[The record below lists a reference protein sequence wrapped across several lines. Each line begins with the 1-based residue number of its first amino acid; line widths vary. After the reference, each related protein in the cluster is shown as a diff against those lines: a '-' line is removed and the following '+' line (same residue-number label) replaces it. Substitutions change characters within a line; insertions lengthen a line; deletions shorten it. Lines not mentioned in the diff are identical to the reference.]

1 MELIKLFFL
10 LAVMMVMLVG
20 LKKPLWMGTA
30 AAIIVA
36 IIIYAISPFKAGQL
50 VFEALTERSTIE
62 ILAVM
67 YLVNFLQ
74 VMMQKK
80 GALIKAE
87 QSMMRFFNNR
97 RSIIMFA
104 PIFLGLLPAP
114 NSIVLSAPIIE
125 STAENHLTKGD
136 KTFLTGYFRHVP
148 ESSLPFYPALLLAL
162 NVTGLSAGLFL
173 LGVIPLAIVSVMF
186 CYFTTDLRKVPK
198 ETGLPPSDNRAKDLF
213 DMLMSLW
220 PIIVLIGAVLFG
232 GFNTALSTLAAC
244 IVLYIVYRFPLS
256 ELWSILKESFLPTL
270 MLSMGLIMV
279 LKGVVASTGIIDT
292 LPQVFATLPIPIYLA
307 YAIITFIGGMTGLG
321 NAVVVM
327 LFPIAFATIPNA
339 GIPLLILLMSY
350 SHSAAQI
357 SPTHICL
364 EVAVKAF
371 DSDYRTL
378 IGKTIPVTIFY
389 CVISVLYYLLLVNI
403 F

>member
-1 MELIKLFFL
+1 MELIKLFSL
-10 LAVMMVMLVG
+10 LAVMMIMLVG
-20 LKKPLWMGTA
+20 LKKPLWMGTG
-30 AAIIVA
+30 AAIIIA
-36 IIIYAISPFKAGQL
+36 IIIYMISPIEAGRL
-50 VFEALTERSTIE
+50 IIGSILERSTIE

-80 GALIKAE
+80 GALINAE
-87 QSMMRFFNNR
+87 RSMMRFFNNR

-125 STAENHLTKGD
+125 STAENYLNKGE

-162 NVTGLSAGLFL
+162 NVTGLSSGLFL
-173 LGVIPLAIVSVMF
+173 LGVLPLAALSVMF
-186 CYFTTDLRKVPK
+186 CYFTTGLKNLPK
-198 ETGLPPSDNRAKDLF
+198 ETGLPPSDNRAKDFF

-232 GFNTALSTLAAC
+232 GFNTALATLVAC
-244 IVLYIVYRFPLS
+244 IVLYIVYRFPLGD
-256 ELWSILKESFLPTL
+256 LWKIMKESFLPTL
-270 MLSMGLIMV
+270 MLSMSLIMV
-279 LKGVVASTGIIDT
+279 LKGVVGSTGIIDI
-292 LPQVFATLPIPIYLA
+292 LPTIFESLPIPTYLM

-378 IGKTIPVTIFY
+378 ILKTIPVTIFY
-389 CVISVLYYLLLVNI
+389 CIISVLYYLLLTNI

>member
-1 MELIKLFFL
+1 MELIKLFSL
-10 LAVMMVMLVG
+10 LAVMMIMLVG

-30 AAIIVA
+30 TAIIVA
-36 IIIYAISPFKAGQL
+36 IIIYAIHPLSAVQL
-50 VFEALTERSTIE
+50 IAQSLIDRSTVE
-62 ILAVM
+62 ILAVL

-87 QSMMRFFNNR
+87 KSMMRFFNNR

-125 STAENHLTKGD
+125 STAEDYLTKGE

-173 LGVIPLAIVSVMF
+173 IGVIPLAIASVAF
-186 CYFTTDLRKVPK
+186 CYFTTGLKNVPK
-198 ETGLPPSDNRAKDLF
+198 ETGLPPSDNRKKDLF
-213 DMLMSLW
+213 DMIMSLW
-220 PIIVLIGAVLFG
+220 PIIVLIAAVLFG
-232 GFNTALSTLAAC
+232 GFNTAIATLAAC
-244 IVLYIVYRFPLS
+244 IVLYIVYRYPLS
-256 ELWSILKESFLPTL
+256 ELWSIMKESFIPTL
-270 MLSMGLIMV
+270 IFSMALIMV
-279 LKGVVASTGIIDT
+279 LRGVVGATGIINI
-292 LPQVFATLPIPIYLA
+292 LPQMFADLPIPLYLM
-307 YAIITFIGGMTGLG
+307 YAIITFIGGLTGLG
-321 NAVVVM
+321 NAVIAM
-327 LFPIAFATIPNA
+327 LFPIAFATVPNA

-378 IGKTIPVTIFY
+378 ILKTIPVTIFY
-389 CVISVLYYLLLVNI
+389 CVLSVLYYLLLTNI

>member
-1 MELIKLFFL
+1 MELIKLFSL

-20 LKKPLWMGTA
+20 LKKPLWLGTA
-30 AAIIVA
+30 VAIIFA
-36 IIIYAISPFKAGQL
+36 IIIYAIAPDKAAQL
-50 VFEALTERSTIE
+50 AIESLTERSTIE
-62 ILAVM
+62 ILAVL

-87 QSMMRFFNNR
+87 RSMMRFFNNR

-125 STAENHLTKGD
+125 STAEDYLTKGE

-173 LGVIPLAIVSVMF
+173 LGVIPLAIASVVF
-186 CYFTTDLRKVPK
+186 CYYTTGLRNVPK
-198 ETGLPPSDNRAKDLF
+198 ETGLPPSDNRKQDF
-213 DMLMSLW
+213 IDMLMSLW
-220 PIIVLIGAVLFG
+220 PIIVLIIAVLFG
-232 GFNTALSTLAAC
+232 GFNTALATLAAC
-244 IVLYIVYRFPLS
+244 VVLYIVYRFPIS
-256 ELWSILKESFLPTL
+256 ELWSILKESFLPKL
-270 MLSMGLIMV
+270 IVSMALIMV
-279 LKGVVASTGIIDT
+279 LRGVVASTGIIDALPAMFET
-292 LPQVFATLPIPIYLA
+292 LPVPLYLM

-321 NAVVVM
+321 NAVVAM
-327 LFPIAFATIPNA
+327 MFPIAFATVPNA

>member
-1 MELIKLFFL
+1 MELIKLFSL
-10 LAVMMVMLVG
+10 LVVMMVMLVG

-30 AAIIVA
+30 AAIITA
-36 IIIYAISPFKAGQL
+36 IIVYAISPTKAVGL
-50 VFEALTERSTIE
+50 IFESLIERSTIE

-67 YLVNFLQ
+67 YLVNLLQ
-74 VMMQKK
+74 VMMQKR
-80 GALIKAE
+80 GALIQAE
-87 QSMMRFFNNR
+87 RSMMRFFNNR

-125 STAENHLTKGD
+125 STAENYLTKGE

-162 NVTGLSAGLFL
+162 NVTGLSAGWFL
-173 LGVIPLAIVSVMF
+173 LGVLPLAIASVAF
-186 CYFTTDLRKVPK
+186 CYFTTGLRKVPK
-198 ETGLPPSDNRAKDLF
+198 ETGLPPSENRSKDF
-213 DMLMSLW
+213 IDMLMSLW
-220 PIIVLIGAVLFG
+220 PIIVLIVAVLFG
-232 GFNTALSTLAAC
+232 GFNTALSTLIAC
-244 IVLYIVYRFPLS
+244 IILYIFYRFPLN
-256 ELWSILKESFLPTL
+256 ELWPILKESFLPKL
-270 MLSMGLIMV
+270 ISSMALIMV
-279 LKGVVASTGIIDT
+279 LRGVVASTGIINI
-292 LPQVFATLPIPIYLA
+292 LPAMFEGLPIPLYLM
-307 YAIITFIGGMTGLG
+307 YAIVTFIGGMTGLG
-321 NAVVVM
+321 NAIVAVM
-327 LFPIAFATIPNA
+327 FPIAFATVPHA

-378 IGKTIPVTIFY
+378 ILKTLPVTLFY
-389 CVISVLYYLLLVNI
+389 CVVSVLYYLLLINI